1 MENQSQ
7 TRADL
12 PVAKHTHRL
21 AKGRASATRASGEGE
36 LPPRKR
42 SSRFSLTT
50 GPCCITGVS
59 LLGQARS
66 PSLVPGHVPS
76 PCFIFPFQALALVP
90 ESGKWGFLNAQ
101 DMFPVPSYGILVW
114 LLEPQQKRNKPPGAR
129 EKSLLTS
136 GVLTT
141 GLPQPVNTTGA
152 GQGPVTRETANQGH
166 LLPPGST
173 APLMLHTSPELTAE
187 SLLCQLSPV
196 LVSPPD
202 TPWSCSAGDILSG
215 MGATALSQ
223 LPPGCSGQ

>member
-12 PVAKHTHRL
+12 PVAKHTPRL
-21 AKGRASATRASGEGE
+21 AKGRASAEGE
-36 LPPRKR
+36 LPPKKR

-50 GPCCITGVS
+50 GPCYITGVS

-66 PSLVPGHVPS
+66 PCLVPWHVPF

-90 ESGKWGFLNAQ
+90 ESGKRGFLNAQ
-101 DMFPVPSYGILVW
+101 DMLPVPSYGILAW
-114 LLEPQQKRNKPPGAR
+114 LPEPQQKQNKPPRAR

-141 GLPQPVNTTGA
+141 GLPRPVNTAGA

-166 LLPPGST
+166 LLPPGQHR
-173 APLMLHTSPELTAE
+173 APHVTHQP
-187 SLLCQLSPV
+187 
-196 LVSPPD
+196 
-202 TPWSCSAGDILSG
+202 
-215 MGATALSQ
+215 
-223 LPPGCSGQ
+223 